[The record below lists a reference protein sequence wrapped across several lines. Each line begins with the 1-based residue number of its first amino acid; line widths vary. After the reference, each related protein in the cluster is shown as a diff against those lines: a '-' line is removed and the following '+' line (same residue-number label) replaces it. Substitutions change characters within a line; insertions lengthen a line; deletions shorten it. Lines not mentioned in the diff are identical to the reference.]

1 MKGPG
6 IFRGSSAPRSGA
18 SDSTASSAAQG
29 FRSLF
34 APEVSSRATTAA
46 GLNFAAPPSAFNP
59 DFSALLQ
66 EDTPLRARDQPG
78 TLDSALYMVKQ
89 ALGEG
94 ATFTADTSP
103 ISLNI
108 YAGTGCKGAHHRS
121 RYSPFRH
128 WLKAH
133 PRITVR

>member
-1 MKGPG
+1 M
-6 IFRGSSAPRSGA
+6 
-18 SDSTASSAAQG
+18 
-29 FRSLF
+29 F

-46 GLNFAAPPSAFNP
+46 GLNFAAPPSAINP

-66 EDTPLRARDQPG
+66 EDTPRRARDQPG

-108 YAGTGCKGAHHRS
+108 YATSFK
-121 RYSPFRH
+121 
-128 WLKAH
+128 
-133 PRITVR
+133 INVMTIQI